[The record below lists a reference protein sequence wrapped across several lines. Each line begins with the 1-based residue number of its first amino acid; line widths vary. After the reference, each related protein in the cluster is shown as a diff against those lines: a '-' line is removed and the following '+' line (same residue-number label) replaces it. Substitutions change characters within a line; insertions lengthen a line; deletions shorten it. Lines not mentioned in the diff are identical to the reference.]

1 MSLEQ
6 KIGKDLIEAMK
17 AKDEVRLRSVRAIKA
32 AILLIKTDGTGVGLN
47 EDSEIKLLQRLVKT
61 RKDSLAIF
69 EKQNR
74 EDLAK
79 GERDEI
85 AIIESYLPQQLSAEA
100 VESIVKEIIA
110 ETGATTI
117 KDMGKVMGLASKK
130 LAGQAEGAVI
140 SSAVKKLL
148 A

>member
-17 AKDEVRLRSVRAIKA
+17 AKDEIRLRSVRAIKA
-32 AILLIKTDGTGVGLN
+32 AILLIKTDGTGVGLD

-61 RKDSLAIF
+61 RKDSLSIF

-100 VESIVKEIIA
+100 VEAIVKEIIA

-130 LAGQAEGAVI
+130 LAGQAEGAAI

-148 A
+148 V

>member
-85 AIIESYLPQQLSAEA
+85 AIIESYLPQQLNAEA

>member
-32 AILLIKTDGTGVGLN
+32 AILLIKTDGSGIGLD
-47 EDSEIKLLQRLVKT
+47 EDGEIKLLQRLVKT

-79 GERDEI
+79 GEREEI
-85 AIIESYLPQQLSAEA
+85 AIIESYLPQQLSSEA
-100 VESIVKEIIA
+100 VEAIVKEIIA

-140 SSAVKKLL
+140 SSVVKKLL

>member
-17 AKDEVRLRSVRAIKA
+17 AKDETRLRSVRAIKA
-32 AILLIKTDGTGVGLN
+32 AIILIKTDGTGVGLD
-47 EDSEIKLLQRLVKT
+47 EESEIKLLQRLVKT

-85 AIIESYLPQQLSAEA
+85 AIIEAYLPQQLSADA
-100 VESIVKEIIA
+100 VEAIVKDIIA
-110 ETGATTI
+110 QTGATTI

-140 SSAVKKLL
+140 SAAVKKLL

>member
-32 AILLIKTDGTGVGLN
+32 AILLIKTDGSGIGLD
-47 EDSEIKLLQRLVKT
+47 EDGEIKLLQRLVKT

-79 GERDEI
+79 GEREEI
-85 AIIESYLPQQLSAEA
+85 TIIESYLPQQLSSEA
-100 VESIVKEIIA
+100 VEAIVKEIIA

-140 SSAVKKLL
+140 SSVVKKLL

>member
-32 AILLIKTDGTGVGLN
+32 AILLIKTDGSGIGLD
-47 EDSEIKLLQRLVKT
+47 EDGEIKLLQRLVKT

-79 GERDEI
+79 GEREEI
-85 AIIESYLPQQLSAEA
+85 TIIESYLPQQLSSEA
-100 VESIVKEIIA
+100 VEVIVKEIIA

-140 SSAVKKLL
+140 SSVVKKLL

>member
-17 AKDEVRLRSVRAIKA
+17 AKDEIRLRSVRAIKA

-61 RKDSLAIF
+61 RKDSLSIF

-85 AIIESYLPQQLSAEA
+85 AIIESYLPQQLGAEA
-100 VESIVKEIIA
+100 VEAIVKEIIA

-148 A
+148 V

>member
-100 VESIVKEIIA
+100 VENIVKEIIA